1 MQRVQSMTEKSKML
15 SGELYNPN
23 DPVLVAER
31 HRARLLFQTINQLN
45 DDSKKERKKLLYE
58 LLEHAGKGLWV
69 EPPFYCDYG
78 YNIHTGKNV
87 FFNFNCVVLDVMKVE
102 IGDHVLI
109 GPDVQIYTATHPLD
123 AKTRNSWL
131 EYAKPVTIGND
142 VWIGGGAIIYPGVNI
157 GNGAVIAAGA
167 VVTKSVPDDVVVGGN
182 PAKILKEI
190 DNS

>member
-131 EYAKPVTIGND
+131 EYAKPVRIGND

>member
-1 MQRVQSMTEKSKML
+1 MTEKSKML

-131 EYAKPVTIGND
+131 EYAKPVRIGND